1 MLRHAQLWEQ
11 IKEKIIESKF
21 YEAVSLITLH

>member
-1 MLRHAQLWEQ
+1 MLHHAQLWEQ
-11 IKEKIIESKF
+11 IQEKIIESKF